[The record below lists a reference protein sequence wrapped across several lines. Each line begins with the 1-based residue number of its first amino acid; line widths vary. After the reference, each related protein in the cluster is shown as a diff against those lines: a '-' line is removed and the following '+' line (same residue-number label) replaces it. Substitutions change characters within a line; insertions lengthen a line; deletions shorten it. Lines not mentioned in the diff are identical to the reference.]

1 LPFEFRTIEQIS
13 LKLRGPGPLPQ
24 TEINDSFIFAEA
36 ALLGCGLFLT
46 SDSHFLE
53 LDFKLVMLELKACN
67 VSVPV
72 IASPREL
79 VRKFYR

>member
-1 LPFEFRTIEQIS
+1 MLIAV
-13 LKLRGPGPLPQ
+13 
-24 TEINDSFIFAEA
+24 DSNVLLDLAAEVEPVVDA